1 MKRKNRKT
9 KASEYDTKY
18 SHIPIDPKER
28 LNWLYDELKVTE
40 AEGWDILKTRDL
52 MYTSLYYND
61 INIILYEVPEGT
73 PRPRA
78 RLINRKNLANM
89 ALSNSNFIQIYS
101 ITGAEDNAYMRR
113 LVSEEEFR
121 NLDQLICTPCI
132 VTIDAF
138 FKTPS
143 SFNKKDKILSEIGL
157 IRPLVKPD
165 WDNIGKKYSDM
176 FNTNVWLD
184 DQFTVSGTVNK
195 FYSCLPRV
203 EIKLKYMNEVYNLN
217 QFRAING
224 RQDFNPENMELNY
237 FRLE

>member
-1 MKRKNRKT
+1 MKRKNRAV
-9 KASEYDTKY
+9 KAIEYEEKY
-18 SHIPIDPKER
+18 SSIPIDPKER
-28 LNWLYDELKVTE
+28 LSWLYDELKISDSE
-40 AEGWDILKTRDL
+40 AWEILKTRDL

-89 ALSNSNFIQIYS
+89 ALSNSSFIQVYS
-101 ITGAEDNAYMRR
+101 ITGAEDNAYMKR
-113 LVSEEEFR
+113 LLTEDELKK
-121 NLDQLICTPCI
+121 LDQLICTPCI

-143 SFNKKDKILSEIGL
+143 SFTKKDKVLAEIGL

-176 FNTNVWLD
+176 FNSNVWLD
-184 DQFTVSGTVNK
+184 DQFTISGTVNK

-203 EIKLKYMNEVYNLN
+203 EIKLKYMNQVYNLN

-224 RQDFNPENMELNY
+224 RQDFDTETMKLNY
-237 FRLE
+237 FRLD